1 MDLSPEDA
9 LRLNVLLAGKPQ
21 AIRINESTLTLYG
34 LSARGEAQI
43 RLNPNCRGEQYLRRV
58 RETLSGHVLGSPGG
72 YPVYLQRWTRMGQ
85 MRDDNLEQLLLL
97 GEPEAVVAVVC
108 APGLTNELARR
119 AWWAMEDA
127 ENARRMLA
135 RPAIVAG
142 DMGPVLAAYLVE
154 HLPFESEPEQMMDTV
169 ALVLQPGLI
178 DDAAR
183 LDLWKKAGR
192 RNAYYVGFLA
202 TCPDDLP
209 ARAEPNP
216 LSQALAEVLADAA
229 ETDPLA
235 ALYRRVLGAP
245 GQAFIDTVETVF
257 RKPSNQEVV
266 TRTLDLI
273 AAYFAG
279 ARPEGVPDAR
289 LDELEADAQL
299 WLGGLE
305 GAVIGLAVEHPA
317 VREHLRAMRV
327 LSGLGYGAV
336 RPVLRDTTAIGSLM
350 RRKLEP
356 VLGPVLEYLRR
367 LSAA

>member
-9 LRLNVLLAGKPQ
+9 LRLNVLLAGKPL

-34 LSARGEAQI
+34 LSDRGEAQVK
-43 RLNPNCRGEQYLRRV
+43 LNPNCRNEQYVRRV
-58 RETLSGHVLGSPGG
+58 KEALSGHVLGSPGG

-108 APGLTNELARR
+108 APGLTTELARR

-142 DMGPVLAAYLVE
+142 DMGPVLADYLVE

-178 DDAAR
+178 GEAAR
-183 LDLWKKAGR
+183 QDLWKKAAR

-209 ARAEPNP
+209 AAANP
-216 LSQALAEVLADAA
+216 SPLLAELESPLVAAGPAD
-229 ETDPLA
+229 ELA
-235 ALYRRVLGAP
+235 ALYHRVLSAA
-245 GQAFIDTVETVF
+245 GQGFIGTVETVF
-257 RKPSNQEVV
+257 RKPPNQEVV
-266 TRTLDLI
+266 TRTLDI
-273 AAYFAG
+273 VARYFAA

-289 LDELEADAQL
+289 LGELEADADD
-299 WLGGLE
+299 WLRRLE
-305 GAVIGLAVEHPA
+305 APVREIVAAHPA
-317 VREHLRAMRV
+317 AGRHLRAMRL
-327 LSGLGYGAV
+327 LSGLSYGVV

-356 VLGPVLEYLRR
+356 VLDPLLEYLRGLR
-367 LSAA
+367 SA